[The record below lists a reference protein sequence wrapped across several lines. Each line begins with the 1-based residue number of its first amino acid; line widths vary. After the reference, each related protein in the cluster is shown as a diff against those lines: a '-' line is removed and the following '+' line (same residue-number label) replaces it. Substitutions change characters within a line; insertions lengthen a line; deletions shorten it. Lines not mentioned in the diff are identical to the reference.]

1 MLAEKELTY
10 KIRGCVFEVY
20 RELGHGFLETVY
32 EKALVKELETC
43 GLSAATQI
51 SYDVIY
57 KNSIVGKYFADIVVE
72 EKVILE
78 LKAQQNITKA
88 SEAQLMNYLAVS
100 GLKVGL
106 LINFSYP
113 KASIKRIVM

>member
-1 MLAEKELTY
+1 M
-10 KIRGCVFEVY
+10 
-20 RELGHGFLETVY
+20 
-32 EKALVKELETC
+32 VKELEIC
-43 GLSAATQI
+43 GLSVATQV
-51 SYDVIY
+51 SYNVIY

-72 EKVILE
+72 EKVVLE
-78 LKAQQNITKA
+78 LKAQKNITKA

>member
-1 MLAEKELTY
+1 MLAEEELTY
-10 KIRGCVFEVY
+10 QIRGCVFEVY
-20 RELGHGFLETVY
+20 KELGHGFLETVY
-32 EKALVKELETC
+32 EKALVKELTAC
-43 GLSAATQI
+43 GLSTATQVA
-51 SYDVIY
+51 YDVIY

-72 EKVILE
+72 QKVILE
-78 LKAQQNITKA
+78 LKAQQNINKA

-113 KASIKRIVM
+113 KASIKRIIM